1 MYGLYLDDVRE
12 QVRRLPTR
20 YVSNT
25 KKKINVVLG
34 LKSRV
39 VTSSMEAHAEI
50 RHEGEV
56 SSEVHWTI

>member
-25 KKKINVVLG
+25 KKKLM
-34 LKSRV
+34 LFW
-39 VTSSMEAHAEI
+39 A
-50 RHEGEV
+50 
-56 SSEVHWTI
+56 

>member
-12 QVRRLPTR
+12 QIRRLPTR

-39 VTSSMEAHAEI
+39 VTSFMEAHAEI